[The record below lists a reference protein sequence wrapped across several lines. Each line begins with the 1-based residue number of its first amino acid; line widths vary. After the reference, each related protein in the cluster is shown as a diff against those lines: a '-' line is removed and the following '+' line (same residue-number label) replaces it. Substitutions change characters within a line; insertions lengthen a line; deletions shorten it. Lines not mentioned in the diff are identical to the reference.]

1 MNLGGKAPEKS
12 GKAPTSPEVQE
23 EEVPEIVQ
31 TGLFLLSDLKPR
43 LTTLTEEDSS
53 KLLDYLD
60 DLDKYLQDTAPELV
74 DTRFQNMLIQFV
86 FDCFIEAPPGDLK
99 AALLSVL
106 ASAVDAISNKN
117 LFVSSAFLDQLHMC
131 CTAGVPTVSELAQ
144 WILMR
149 MVNCESFYQLRKV
162 DYWMDAVS
170 NVDQHLFQAVILAKI
185 ADHDPTD
192 IGESLAP
199 ELGRRLLVC
208 LLNDSEKIDTVRY
221 ACLGLTR
228 VVYYFS
234 ESFQFDQVTSE
245 IRRQMGTICD
255 IMLRMRTRKIYTMM
269 ECFVVK
275 GIARE
280 FFNDR
285 DNVAFWED
293 HFGKAL
299 ENGDEKSVTRLIQLM
314 AVLVRERVWVPF
326 SVFNTAMEVCR
337 DKSFKVKY
345 WAVKVICQYIAQ
357 YDCPP
362 SMDSGFV
369 PVLLD
374 LIMIPAMELMKEMLE
389 CLYTLMDRYPGFM
402 DMLMNRWDEF
412 DQFPDKLNE
421 IESNLD
427 GKEEDVGEA
436 IENIRHKIRT
446 ELPRSPHEIY
456 PS

>member
-1 MNLGGKAPEKS
+1 MNLGGKGPEKS
-12 GKAPTSPEVQE
+12 GKAPTRLEVQE

-31 TGLFLLSDLKPR
+31 TGLILLSDLKPR
-43 LTTLTEEDSS
+43 LGALTAEDSA
-53 KLLDYLD
+53 KVID
-60 DLDKYLQDTAPELV
+60 DLDNFDKYLQETAPELV

-86 FDCFIEAPPGDLK
+86 FDCFIEAAPGDLK

-106 ASAVDAISNKN
+106 ASAIDAISNKT
-117 LFVSSAFLDQLHMC
+117 LFVSSAFLAQLQMC
-131 CTAGVPTVSELAQ
+131 CTSGVPTVSELAQ

-149 MVNCESFYQLRKV
+149 MVNNESFYQLRPV
-162 DYWMDAVS
+162 DFWMDAVAHA
-170 NVDQHLFQAVILAKI
+170 DQYLFQAVILAKI
-185 ADHDPTD
+185 ADHDAAD

-199 ELGRRLLVC
+199 EIGRRLLVC

-245 IRRQMGTICD
+245 IRRQMGTICG

-269 ECFVVK
+269 ECFIIK

-285 DNVAFWED
+285 ENVAFWEG
-293 HFGKAL
+293 HFSKAL
-299 ENGDEKSVTRLIQLM
+299 EAGDEKSVTRLIQLM
-314 AVLVRERVWVPF
+314 AVLVRERIWVPF
-326 SVFNTAMEVCR
+326 SVFDTAMEVSR

-357 YDCPP
+357 YDCPA

-374 LIMIPAMELMKEMLE
+374 LIMAPTMELMKEMLE

-402 DMLMNRWDEF
+402 DMLMNTWDEF
-412 DQFPDKLNE
+412 DQLPDKLNE

-427 GKEEDVGEA
+427 GKEEDVAEA

-456 PS
+456 Q